1 MDNLDQGFLT
11 GVNLP
16 LGGKFDLLGGKF
28 CQQKIQIFT
37 YYNRFLLKGKY
48 ERYLGVNFILK
59 FAKG

>member
-1 MDNLDQGFLT
+1 MANLDQWFLT

-16 LGGKFDLLGGKF
+16 LGGKLDLLGGKF

-37 YYNRFLLKGKY
+37 NYNRLLLKGKY
-48 ERYLGVNFILK
+48 KKYLGVNFILK